1 MFQTQ
6 QLERHVQELQAELV
20 QQKDIL
26 EKKERTMERLQL
38 DLTNSR
44 EEFNNTADE
53 VRSVNS
59 LEIILQ
65 GKCDTIDIKIN

>member
-53 VRSVNS
+53 VRSFNS